1 MNYDYIVVGAGSAGA
16 ILATRLTEDPKVS
29 VLLLEAGPDYP
40 NLESLPDEVRIGLST
55 GADIITKDHNWQF
68 WGNPSDR
75 ALPMPVPRGRVIGG
89 SSSINGQVFL
99 RGMPEDYDT
108 WQEMGNTEWSY
119 EKVLPYFRKLETDLD
134 YSGDFHGSDGPIIA
148 RRHKREDWI
157 ESQRAF
163 YNACKDAGFPDG
175 PDQNH
180 PDVTGVGPTPFN
192 NPNGIRWSTNL
203 GYLSMARHRL
213 NLTIRAQ
220 CTSRKVLFER
230 NKAIGMEVESEGES
244 FNVYGDTIIL
254 SAGAVASP
262 QLLML
267 SGVGP
272 SDQLKPLGI
281 NVINDLPGVGQ
292 NLRDHPIMAALWS
305 VKESH
310 IQDPD
315 APRSQVA
322 ARYTAAGSNLRN
334 DVKLAFNSF
343 AIADSRIEHR
353 KDSAPAGHEAD
364 INTPVG
370 VKISVSLQLAES
382 AGYMRLVSNDIHE
395 QPELNFNYYSTE
407 FDLKRGREGLL
418 KAISLGESRYF
429 ANILDK
435 RLQPSDDHIAN
446 EDSLNDWILRN
457 ATTGQHIS
465 GTCKMGP
472 DSDELAVVNQSGDVR
487 GLENLKV
494 IDASIMPDCIRA
506 NTNATT
512 MMIAERMLDLI

>member
-1 MNYDYIVVGAGSAGA
+1 
-16 ILATRLTEDPKVS
+16 
-29 VLLLEAGPDYP
+29 
-40 NLESLPDEVRIGLST
+40 
-55 GADIITKDHNWQF
+55 
-68 WGNPSDR
+68 
-75 ALPMPVPRGRVIGG
+75 
-89 SSSINGQVFL
+89 
-99 RGMPEDYDT
+99 MPEDYDT

-220 CTSRKVLFER
+220 CTSRKVLFEG

-272 SDQLKPLGI
+272 ADQLKALGI
-281 NVINDLPGVGQ
+281 NLVNDLPGVGQ

-322 ARYTAAGSNLRN
+322 ARYTAAGSDLRN

>member
-40 NLESLPDEVRIGLST
+40 DLESLPDEVRIGLST

-163 YNACKDAGFPDG
+163 YNVCKDAGFPDG

-220 CTSRKVLFER
+220 CTSRKVLFEG

-272 SDQLKPLGI
+272 ADQLKALGI
-281 NVINDLPGVGQ
+281 NLVNDLPGVGQ

-322 ARYTAAGSNLRN
+322 ARYTAAGSDLRN

>member
-40 NLESLPDEVRIGLST
+40 DLESLPDEVRIGLST

-220 CTSRKVLFER
+220 CTSRKVLFEG

-272 SDQLKPLGI
+272 ADQLKALGI
-281 NVINDLPGVGQ
+281 NLVNDLPGVGQ

-322 ARYTAAGSNLRN
+322 ARYTAAGSDLRN

>member
-1 MNYDYIVVGAGSAGA
+1 MKYDYIIVGAGSAGA
-16 ILATRLTEDPKVS
+16 ILATRLTENPDFS

-40 NLESLPDEVRIGLST
+40 DLESLPDEVRIGLST

-68 WGNPSDR
+68 WGNPSPK
-75 ALPMPVPRGRVIGG
+75 ASPMPVPRGRVIGG

-108 WQEMGNTEWSY
+108 WYDMGNNEWSY

-148 RRHKREDWI
+148 RRHKRENWI
-157 ESQRAF
+157 ESQVAF
-163 YNACKDAGFPDG
+163 YDACKDSGFPDG

-203 GYLSMARHRL
+203 GYLTMSRHRL
-213 NLTIRAQ
+213 NLTIKANCITQ
-220 CTSRKVLFER
+220 KIIFDGTSACGV
-230 NKAIGMEVESEGES
+230 EVESQGEK
-244 FNVYGDTIIL
+244 FTVYGNQIIL

-267 SGVGP
+267 SGIGP
-272 SDQLKPLGI
+272 SDQLTSLGI
-281 NVINDLPGVGQ
+281 NVVKDNPGVGG
-292 NLRDHPIMAALWS
+292 NLRDHPIMSALWS
-305 VKESH
+305 VKKEH

-315 APRSQVA
+315 APRTQVA
-322 ARYTAAGSNLRN
+322 ARYTATGSEIRN
-334 DVKLAFNSF
+334 DMKLTLNSF
-343 AIADSRIEHR
+343 AIADNRVEDRLSESPQSH
-353 KDSAPAGHEAD
+353 HAD
-364 INTPVG
+364 INTPIG

-382 AGYMRLVSNDIHE
+382 VGQLRLISSDVNE
-395 QPELNFNYYSTE
+395 QPELNFNYYSTD
-407 FDLKRGREGLL
+407 FDLERGREGMR
-418 KAISLGESRYF
+418 KAVDLGESKHF
-429 ANILDK
+429 SNIINQ
-435 RLQPSDDHIAN
+435 RLQPTDIDLSNDH
-446 EDSLNDWILRN
+446 ELDDWILRN

-472 DSDELAVVNQSGDVR
+472 ESDELAVVNQFGDVR
-487 GLENLKV
+487 GTSNLKV

-512 MMIAERMLDLI
+512 MMIAERMIDLI

>member
-40 NLESLPDEVRIGLST
+40 DLESLPDEVRIGLST

-220 CTSRKVLFER
+220 CTSRKVLFEG

-272 SDQLKPLGI
+272 ADQLKALGI
-281 NVINDLPGVGQ
+281 NLVNDLPGVGQ

-322 ARYTAAGSNLRN
+322 ARYTAAGSDLRN

-446 EDSLNDWILRN
+446 EYSLNDRILRN